1 MRQLGPKFVTAVR
14 SLILA
19 CLGLGLVAAGPTQP
33 QTVTG
38 PCHVKD
44 FFIVSFGTSNTDM
57 TVDGGPQACQ
67 FTLFNPALDR
77 FQTAALITTLPSHG
91 HAEAGLILGG
101 TSAAVSYTPEPG
113 YTGADTFTATIEPSD
128 KAVIVHVT
136 VAKPGLGKPG

>member
-1 MRQLGPKFVTAVR
+1 MRRFSQFKATGRCL
-14 SLILA
+14 LLLA
-19 CLGLGLVAAGPTQP
+19 AAAGLAAAGPTQP

-57 TVDGGPQACQ
+57 TVDGNGQACE

-77 FQTAALITTLPSHG
+77 FQNAALITERPAHG

-113 YTGADTFTATIEPSD
+113 YVGPDKFTATIEPSD
-128 KAVIVHVT
+128 KAVIVT
-136 VAKPGLGKPG
+136 VVVRGPG

>member
-1 MRQLGPKFVTAVR
+1 MRNPLSTAWPMR
-14 SLILA
+14 RLA
-19 CLGLGLVAAGPTQP
+19 LPALAVLLAAAGPTQP

-44 FFIVSFGTSNTDM
+44 FFIVSFGTSNTEM
-57 TVDGGPQACQ
+57 TIVSGPQACQ

-77 FQTAALITTLPSHG
+77 FQTAALITNLPSHG

-101 TSAAVSYTPEPG
+101 VSAAVSYTPEPG
-113 YTGADTFTATIEPSD
+113 YVGTDRFTATIEPSD

-136 VAKPGLGKPG
+136 VGQPPG